1 MFTNEKELVDTLVE
15 YLKEKY
21 KIQYITR
28 ELQSGNNIAD
38 VVYSEKLE
46 RDHILFYNYVDSYYY
61 VKNIYNKHKIGL
73 NNLEITN
80 KKNRKEFQQFLRE
93 LEKKGYIKV
102 ENNKIEVVKKVDLAT
117 KNLVAIEAKLF
128 DWRAGIEQAI
138 RYKEY
143 SNKVYVAIE
152 NEEISKID
160 KTIFKEKNRFN
171 VSVKK

>member
-61 VKNIYNKHKIGL
+61 VKNIYNKH
-73 NNLEITN
+73 NWHH
-80 KKNRKEFQQFLRE
+80 R
-93 LEKKGYIKV
+93 
-102 ENNKIEVVKKVDLAT
+102 
-117 KNLVAIEAKLF
+117 
-128 DWRAGIEQAI
+128 
-138 RYKEY
+138 
-143 SNKVYVAIE
+143 
-152 NEEISKID
+152 
-160 KTIFKEKNRFN
+160 
-171 VSVKK
+171 